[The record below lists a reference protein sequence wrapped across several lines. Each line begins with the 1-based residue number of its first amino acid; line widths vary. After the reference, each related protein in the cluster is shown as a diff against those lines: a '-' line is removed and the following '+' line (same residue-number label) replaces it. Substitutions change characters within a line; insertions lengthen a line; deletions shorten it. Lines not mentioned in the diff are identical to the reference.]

1 MKKYLIKKFVRT
13 SILVSGSVFI
23 LFYIIFIQTLHKI
36 VFLNVEE
43 NLKEF
48 AFKIYNDLEKNSEN
62 KKFIEDLKKIDKYTG
77 IRITLIDKDGTVII
91 DTRENP
97 KFMENHKDRPE
108 IISAIEKGEGKS
120 IRLSP
125 TLNEYMFY
133 YAVFVKEKEV
143 VLRVSKNLTDIQ
155 KIFYEFKKQ
164 FGLIFLIT
172 YLIFIS
178 IFTFMI
184 PFFLKEFSLIDEF
197 IEKIGKGK
205 YGEKL
210 LGFKQK
216 ELKNIAEKLNLISEK
231 LLLTSE
237 LEKKNVEMFEVIKFL
252 EEPVA
257 FFNEEGKLLNFN
269 VNFKKF
275 LKSPFQNRY
284 FWEVIENFE
293 INEIIEK
300 TMNYKKGQEKEAEID
315 NRWYLLKTIYL
326 GEKIILFMFDIT
338 TTKEIEKIRKYFI
351 FNISHE
357 LKTPLTVIKGY
368 AETIEDETGD
378 SNIKNYAII
387 IKNQIDRLIKILE
400 NILNLSSL
408 ESKKIE
414 LEEFDLLKV
423 VKKVYDLYKEK
434 VEKKGLSFVLNFSDV
449 PLIKGDEFK
458 IEQVIINL
466 IDNAVKFT
474 DKGKIEINLY
484 KEKNYVIF
492 EVSDTGYGI
501 SKEDLPKIFDEFF
514 IGSKSKPKAGTGLG
528 LSIVKK
534 IVDLHNGK
542 IEVKSE
548 LNKGTKFKVYLP
560 V

>member
-1 MKKYLIKKFVRT
+1 
-13 SILVSGSVFI
+13 
-23 LFYIIFIQTLHKI
+23 
-36 VFLNVEE
+36 
-43 NLKEF
+43 
-48 AFKIYNDLEKNSEN
+48 
-62 KKFIEDLKKIDKYTG
+62 
-77 IRITLIDKDGTVII
+77 
-91 DTRENP
+91 
-97 KFMENHKDRPE
+97 
-108 IISAIEKGEGKS
+108 
-120 IRLSP
+120 
-125 TLNEYMFY
+125 
-133 YAVFVKEKEV
+133 
-143 VLRVSKNLTDIQ
+143 
-155 KIFYEFKKQ
+155 
-164 FGLIFLIT
+164 
-172 YLIFIS
+172 
-178 IFTFMI
+178 
-184 PFFLKEFSLIDEF
+184 
-197 IEKIGKGK
+197 
-205 YGEKL
+205 
-210 LGFKQK
+210 
-216 ELKNIAEKLNLISEK
+216 
-231 LLLTSE
+231 
-237 LEKKNVEMFEVIKFL
+237 
-252 EEPVA
+252 
-257 FFNEEGKLLNFN
+257 
-269 VNFKKF
+269 
-275 LKSPFQNRY
+275 
-284 FWEVIENFE
+284 
-293 INEIIEK
+293 
-300 TMNYKKGQEKEAEID
+300 
-315 NRWYLLKTIYL
+315 
-326 GEKIILFMFDIT
+326 MFDIT

>member
-315 NRWYLLKTIYL
+315 NRWYLLKTIY
-326 GEKIILFMFDIT
+326 
-338 TTKEIEKIRKYFI
+338 
-351 FNISHE
+351 
-357 LKTPLTVIKGY
+357 
-368 AETIEDETGD
+368 
-378 SNIKNYAII
+378 
-387 IKNQIDRLIKILE
+387 
-400 NILNLSSL
+400 
-408 ESKKIE
+408 
-414 LEEFDLLKV
+414 
-423 VKKVYDLYKEK
+423 
-434 VEKKGLSFVLNFSDV
+434 
-449 PLIKGDEFK
+449 
-458 IEQVIINL
+458 
-466 IDNAVKFT
+466 
-474 DKGKIEINLY
+474 
-484 KEKNYVIF
+484 
-492 EVSDTGYGI
+492 
-501 SKEDLPKIFDEFF
+501 
-514 IGSKSKPKAGTGLG
+514 
-528 LSIVKK
+528 
-534 IVDLHNGK
+534 
-542 IEVKSE
+542 
-548 LNKGTKFKVYLP
+548 
-560 V
+560 